1 MRIVVVGASG
11 NVGTALLR
19 RLADEP
25 GVDHVLGVSRRMP
38 LDEPPYRDARWI
50 TCDIG
55 ADTAVGDL
63 TDAFRGADAVVH
75 LAWQIQPSQQPAVL
89 HRTNVVGS
97 RHVFEAVLRAGVPAL
112 VVASSVGV
120 YSPGPKDHFVDE
132 SHPRRGIPGSLY
144 SQQKAAVE
152 DLLDRIEEDHPALR
166 VVRLRPGLIF
176 QYEAGGQIARYF
188 LGPLAPVGLLRHRV
202 PVLPLPPSLRVQ
214 CLLAGDVADAY
225 ARAAIRPDAWGA
237 YNVAADPVLDPRA
250 IAGLLGARAVPV
262 PTALLTWAAAAT
274 WVTRLQPTDP
284 GWIWMATKVP
294 LIDSARAR
302 TELDWVPRFDSLT
315 ALTDLIAGMAAGAG
329 TQSPALRPRAAPA
342 DRLAALA
349 RGNLPGYGA
358 RY

>member
-25 GVDHVLGVSRRMP
+25 GVDTVGVSRRMP
-38 LDEPPYRDARWI
+38 PDSPPYESIAWVS
-50 TCDIG
+50 CDIG
-55 ADTAVGDL
+55 AGSAVREL
-63 TDAFRGADAVVH
+63 TEAFRDADAVVH

-120 YSPGPKDHFVDE
+120 YSPGPKDVRVDE
-132 SHPRRGIPGSLY
+132 SHPRQGIPGSLY

-152 DLLDRIEEDHPALR
+152 DLLDEIEAGHPALR

-188 LGPLAPVGLLRHRV
+188 LGPWAPVGLLRRV
-202 PVLPLPPSLRVQ
+202 PVLPLPSALRVQ

-225 ARAAIRPDAWGA
+225 TRAACSGDARGA
-237 YNVAADPVLDPRA
+237 FNVATEPVLDPKR

-262 PTALLTWAAAAT
+262 PTGLVTWAAAAT

-284 GWIWMATKVP
+284 GWVWLATRSP
-294 LIDSARAR
+294 LIDSGRAR
-302 TELDWVPRFDSLT
+302 RELGWVPRYDSLT
-315 ALTDLIAGMAAGAG
+315 ALTDLIEGMTAGAG
-329 TQSPALRPRAAPA
+329 TQSPALRPRALLA
-342 DRLAALA
+342 DRAVEVA
-349 RGNLPGYGA
+349 RGRFPGHGTHY
-358 RY
+358 